1 MPKKAWIGIA
11 AALVVVLIVLL
22 SFVNRP
28 SNRVDEAPIR
38 VGAILPLTG
47 SAAQWGTPPR
57 DAALL
62 AVEEINV
69 KGGVKGRKIKL
80 EIEDDKCEPT
90 AGVSAAQKILATGK
104 PVAILGAVC
113 SSVTLAVAP
122 IAESNKVVLIS
133 PASTSPL
140 ITNAGDYIFRVIP
153 TDALRGKVFAEYVY
167 SIGHRKVSLLY
178 INNEG
183 GLGNQKA
190 FAENFQGVGGAVL
203 STDAYP
209 QDTRDVRAQ
218 LTKIKQQKPD
228 AIVVVSYPDDT
239 PIVMRQ
245 AQELKV
251 GAPLFFQTEA
261 LDDPAVI
268 QKAGNAAE
276 GITYILPAKPEGP
289 SVDAFAKTYKQRY
302 GREPELFAAEGYDVI
317 MLLAQILER
326 STEVSSEAL
335 KTGLYKTQGYQ
346 GASGTITFDQNGD
359 VIKPM
364 AIKLIQAG
372 KGNVVATKQ

>member
-1 MPKKAWIGIA
+1 MSRKAIIST
-11 AALVVVLIVLL
+11 LVVLFVLVLGGIIVWRTLGPRET
-22 SFVNRP
+22 S
-28 SNRVDEAPIR
+28 EIR
-38 VGAILPLTG
+38 IGAILPLTG

-62 AVEEINV
+62 AVEEINS
-69 KGGVKGRKIKL
+69 KGGIKGRKIKL

-90 AGVSAAQKILATGK
+90 AGVSAIQKILATGK

-113 SSVTLAVAP
+113 SSVTLAIAP

-153 TDALRGKVFAEYVY
+153 SDALRGKVFAEYVY
-167 SIGHRKVSLLY
+167 SLGHRKVSLLY

-183 GLGNQKA
+183 GLGNQKV
-190 FAENFQGVGGAVL
+190 FSETFQKLGGNIV
-203 STDAYP
+203 SVDAYP

-228 AIVVVSYPDDT
+228 ALVVVSYPDDT

-245 AQELKV
+245 AQELKIGV
-251 GAPLFFQTEA
+251 PLFFQTEA

-276 GITYILPAKPEGP
+276 GATYILPAKAEG
-289 SVDAFAKTYKQRY
+289 SAVDAFSIKYKQKY
-302 GREPELFAAEGYDVI
+302 GRDPELFAAEGYDVVV
-317 MLLAQILER
+317 LVAKILDNAP
-326 STEVSSEAL
+326 EVSTDLL
-335 KTGLYKTQGYQ
+335 KEGLYKTQNYE
-346 GASGTITFDQNGD
+346 GASGKISFDKNGD
-359 VIKPM
+359 VLKPM
-364 AIKLIQAG
+364 ALK
-372 KGNVVATKQ
+372 KVVNGIPQVLLVK